1 MCSAAVFK
9 KILTI
14 PFTIILTSTGPIFV
28 KFARLV
34 ERTTAV
40 DDQYEIS
47 FSILRGTLMWQAV
60 FVGFTQRIESR

>member
-1 MCSAAVFK
+1 MCAAAVLK
-9 KILTI
+9 KLTI
-14 PFTIILTSTGPIFV
+14 PFTIILTSTGPIFA

-60 FVGFTQRIESR
+60 FVGFTHRIESR